1 VPISRTSQSHLAIMH
16 RQDRNN
22 ANNIFGGHLLRLA
35 AELAYSTAVLHAGR
49 HCEAVAMSDV
59 AFKQP
64 VPIGCVLEMRAKV
77 RLAAMRVLAAA
88 DDDIMMWHYEAT
100 SCMLV
105 LQQLGCMQRHPVCL
119 HNRHAPSC
127 YTMRLHVVVGFL
139 HCVDAALLLSQ
150 LAAAVLPVRHGR
162 DACKVIRQLSE
173 LSCRKLCCLCGR
185 AVGCF
190 LHYTFAALLLP
201 QLAAACLACAVA
213 GVHGRPPDAVVCW
226 MSASCSVSCGPAAP
240 PPACP

>member
-77 RLAAMRVLAAA
+77 RLMW
-88 DDDIMMWHYEAT
+88 DD
-100 SCMLV
+100 C
-105 LQQLGCMQRHPVCL
+105 Q
-119 HNRHAPSC
+119 
-127 YTMRLHVVVGFL
+127 
-139 HCVDAALLLSQ
+139 DALW
-150 LAAAVLPVRHGR
+150 
-162 DACKVIRQLSE
+162 
-173 LSCRKLCCLCGR
+173 
-185 AVGCF
+185 
-190 LHYTFAALLLP
+190 Y
-201 QLAAACLACAVA
+201 CA
-213 GVHGRPPDAVVCW
+213 
-226 MSASCSVSCGPAAP
+226 
-240 PPACP
+240 